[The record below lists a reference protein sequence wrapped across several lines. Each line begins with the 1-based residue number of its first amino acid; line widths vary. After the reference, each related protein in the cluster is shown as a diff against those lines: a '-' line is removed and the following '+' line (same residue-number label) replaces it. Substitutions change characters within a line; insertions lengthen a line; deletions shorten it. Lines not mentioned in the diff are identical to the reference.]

1 MISYLKTFIND
12 FVNITNKRYMTFGSV
27 CEKHAI
33 VAVFLSRLKKKP

>member
-1 MISYLKTFIND
+1 MIAYLKTFIGD

-33 VAVFLSRLKKKP
+33 VADFFKQAKKTT